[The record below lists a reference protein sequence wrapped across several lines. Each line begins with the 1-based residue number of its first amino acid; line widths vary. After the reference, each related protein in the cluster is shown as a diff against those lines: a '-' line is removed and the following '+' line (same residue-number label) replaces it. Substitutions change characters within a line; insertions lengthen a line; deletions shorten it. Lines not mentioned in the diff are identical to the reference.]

1 MRILHTADLHLA
13 VNKPDTVETLD
24 SLLETADYE
33 GVDILTMGGDIFESP
48 EDASRLRTKVRERCS
63 NLSFDIV
70 AIPGNH
76 DADVFE
82 QSFDMGTKF
91 KLLRNDPFG
100 KVEYGDISIIG
111 VPFRASLTPGLFSTL
126 QDAGGAN
133 SIRILLLHCTLDLGF
148 GQSTAGDEAESRYF
162 PIELETLGRLNYEFV
177 LAGHIHARFTTEDL
191 TNGGRFVYPGSPI
204 AHSRAELGP
213 RHAALID
220 TETGGIEQ
228 IELDTPYRDRRVFSV
243 TPENQETIPEELAEW
258 VAGEDPDRASLEVTV
273 GGYVDFD
280 EKAYNARLRDA
291 AGPAVLRSDVESATA
306 VLKHE
311 IYQGALN
318 QLDGEVLA
326 AYDLATEDGVQKLLM
341 SELAPLIHANEVR

>member
-162 PIELETLGRLNYEFV
+162 PIEV
-177 LAGHIHARFTTEDL
+177 
-191 TNGGRFVYPGSPI
+191 
-204 AHSRAELGP
+204 
-213 RHAALID
+213 
-220 TETGGIEQ
+220 
-228 IELDTPYRDRRVFSV
+228 
-243 TPENQETIPEELAEW
+243 
-258 VAGEDPDRASLEVTV
+258 
-273 GGYVDFD
+273 
-280 EKAYNARLRDA
+280 
-291 AGPAVLRSDVESATA
+291 
-306 VLKHE
+306 
-311 IYQGALN
+311 
-318 QLDGEVLA
+318 
-326 AYDLATEDGVQKLLM
+326 
-341 SELAPLIHANEVR
+341 